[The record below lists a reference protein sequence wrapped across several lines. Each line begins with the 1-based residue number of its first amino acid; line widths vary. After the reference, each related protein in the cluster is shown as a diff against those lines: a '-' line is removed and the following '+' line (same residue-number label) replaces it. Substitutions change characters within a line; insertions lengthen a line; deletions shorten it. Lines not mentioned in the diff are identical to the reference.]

1 MKFNHL
7 KTLLSAFICLLSAA
21 ALKAQTVKNNQ
32 IVLGVVDSVHSKILN
47 ETRKLWIYTP
57 TGVDTSVF
65 SKEHYPV
72 IYLLDG
78 DKNFAAVSGIVQYL
92 SEAWNNTMCPKM
104 IIVAIPTNA
113 NRLRDLT
120 PTNIPEDKMSG
131 GGEKF
136 TEFIESELFPHID
149 STYSTTPCRI
159 LIGHSLGG
167 LMVIN
172 TLINHPQMFNGY
184 IAVDPS
190 MWWDNTKLLNQ
201 ARQVLK
207 DKSYAGKSLYI
218 GIANTMPVGMDTL
231 QVRKDTLGTTKH
243 IRAILTL
250 KDIAQRDSAL
260 DGLNFDYKY
269 YKDDEHVSVPLI
281 TEYDALRFFFRLY
294 NIPASEILSSINGK
308 ANPDIVRQIEVN
320 YNTLS
325 KKMGCKIL
333 PSEFNINFYG
343 NFLLRNHKPEL
354 ALPFFEYNARN
365 YPQSHNVYVSL
376 GDCYAQLKI
385 NAKAIEYYNKALS
398 LKENKD
404 TRDKLNKLTFTK

>member
-1 MKFNHL
+1 MKVNHL
-7 KTLLSAFICLLSAA
+7 KTFLSAFICLLSAA
-21 ALKAQTVKNNQ
+21 ALKAQTVENNQ
-32 IVLGVVDSVHSKILN
+32 IVLGVVDSVHSKVLN

-57 TGVDTSVF
+57 TSVDTSVF
-65 SKEHYPV
+65 SKERYPV

-78 DKNFAAVSGIVQYL
+78 DKNFTAVSGIVQYL

-113 NRLRDLT
+113 NRGRDLT

-136 TEFIESELFPHID
+136 TEFIETELFPHID
-149 STYSTTPCRI
+149 STYSTAPCRI

-207 DKSYAGKSLYI
+207 NNSYAGKSLYI
-218 GIANTMPVGMDTL
+218 GIANTMPVGMDTV
-231 QVRKDTLGTTKH
+231 QVRKDTSGTTKH

-250 KDIAQRDSAL
+250 KDIAQGDSAK
-260 DGLNFDYKY
+260 DGLNYDYKY

-294 NIPASEILSSINGK
+294 NIPSSEILSSIRGK
-308 ANPDIVRQIEVN
+308 ANPDIVKHIEAN
-320 YNTLS
+320 YNALS
-325 KKMGCKIL
+325 KKMGCNIL
-333 PSEFNINFYG
+333 PSEFSINLYG
-343 NFLLRNHKPEL
+343 HLLLQSHKPEL
-354 ALPFFEYNARN
+354 ALPFLEYNARN
-365 YPQSHNVYVSL
+365 YPQSYNVYNGL
-376 GDCYAQLKI
+376 GDCYAQLKD
-385 NAKAIEYYNKALS
+385 NAKAIEYYKKALR
-398 LKENKD
+398 LKENRD
-404 TRDKLNKLTFTK
+404 TRDKLNKLAVTQ